1 MKKTLVA
8 ALLCGAS
15 VVGVSTGS
23 AFAGEWAP
31 GSGTTPIKDRYVA
44 NSVCSFNGADEP
56 DATEEHLPP
65 GPSSDDGFWATTPAG
80 GRVQSGGQGVASAAS
95 SGPGTLGG
103 GFRGGFSADCKG
115 GGDHD

>member
-1 MKKTLVA
+1 MNKTLV

-15 VVGVSTGS
+15 VVGVSAGS

-31 GSGTTPIKDRYVA
+31 GSGTTPIKEHVA

-65 GPSSDDGFWATTPAG
+65 GPRSDDGYWATTPAG
-80 GRVQSGGQGVASAAS
+80 GRVQSGGQGVAAMAS
-95 SGPGTLGG
+95 SASGALAGG
-103 GFRGGFSADCKG
+103 LAGGFSADCKG